1 MTGKWGVDKGV
12 EGWGRV
18 GGVLGC
24 GGAGAGWG
32 EGLGGGVVGRGH
44 LGWGV
49 GGCGGCGGSMGRG
62 VKARVRVRVRRGTVF
77 DVELKDLH
85 QTCRAARDGDLS
97 DSPKMSTLGTR
108 LYMCQ
113 IVTTKMT

>member
-1 MTGKWGVDKGV
+1 M
-12 EGWGRV
+12 
-18 GGVLGC
+18 LGC

-62 VKARVRVRVRRGTVF
+62 VKARVRPGLPPLMLLTDMHTFAHRRAEAMAF
-77 DVELKDLH
+77 E
-85 QTCRAARDGDLS
+85 RAQAFLIR
-97 DSPKMSTLGTR
+97 R
-108 LYMCQ
+108 A
-113 IVTTKMT
+113 

>member
-1 MTGKWGVDKGV
+1 M
-12 EGWGRV
+12 
-18 GGVLGC
+18 LGC

-62 VKARVRVRVRRGTVF
+62 VKARVRVRVRRGIPSV
-77 DVELKDLH
+77 
-85 QTCRAARDGDLS
+85 LS
-97 DSPKMSTLGTR
+97 YNFESGL
-108 LYMCQ
+108 
-113 IVTTKMT
+113 V